1 MSKPE
6 SSLKIVD
13 IHTLPRGKPL
23 EVPLHPKSKRKWTP
37 AMNKDEHISNNDLEI
52 KNLNNRIKYTAP
64 KCTITGGP
72 ESSLK
77 IVDIHTLPRGKP
89 LEVPLHPKSKRKWTP
104 AMNKDEHISNNDL
117 EIKNLN
123 NRIKYTA
130 PKCTITGGPESS
142 LKIVDIH
149 TLPRGK
155 PLEVPLHPKSKR
167 KWTPATDKDEHI
179 SNNDLEMKN
188 LNNRIKYTAPKCT
201 ITGGLKIVDISTLL
215 KSEALEKPLHP
226 RKRRKWRPD
235 YGANQNTVKKNEV
248 KSQADRKDVDTL
260 EAKDA
265 QEPQNNAPS
274 VQFRCPI
281 MQSPPGRVRT
291 RGGMS
296 QTSSPRKPKWNED
309 EKEVDVNRLDMEPMD
324 EQNPP
329 NNVPSN
335 QSSIGSIAQSPRG
348 RVRTRGGTSQ
358 TSSPRKPKW
367 DGDFTNLNV
376 TALDFLDV
384 IVLADQNEVIN
395 VESIDISNSSKHAPD
410 DVSSESYP
418 VEVFDVTEVEESNS
432 STQTIS
438 QVQSPNSM
446 VQYEDQNNI
455 IKLNAA
461 DAQEEQNGC
470 PSTSPTAFAESSKH
484 LECANT
490 RTSVLKKILEQS
502 PEKKLKI
509 SPRTP
514 AKTPKDDH
522 SSVRYLKS
530 GRNLPLKKR
539 VQLEDCVENKTIAS
553 TKTPE
558 HPRRYPRRS
567 HRRPSGVRHL
577 ESSKKFQPRTPPKP
591 PVNRFNSELIKCIQN
606 CSSTPKKTPE
616 QSPNDEKPKRRPANT
631 PLKKCGK
638 SPRCVKLKDDDGVRS
653 LTSSL
658 LKSPEKCSTS
668 SLLKTLSKCLKL
680 AKASGEKPSGF
691 RPRQLLWDR
700 NEDTERKVPNG
711 LNDSERNAVTE
722 LESMPKND
730 GSNSFMNNHES
741 SASTTSILPE
751 HTSHHEQTQG
761 EIMGSLLEPT
771 QNAKNMENIHY
782 GSESEDSDGDE
793 EELVPMIVP
802 RAYRVG
808 LNDSFQ
814 DDDEKLDLPAAP
826 AMDVGSPAVALAKDL
841 EGALYSSSLF
851 PRK

>member
-1 MSKPE
+1 MSK
-6 SSLKIVD
+6 
-13 IHTLPRGKPL
+13 
-23 EVPLHPKSKRKWTP
+23 
-37 AMNKDEHISNNDLEI
+37 
-52 KNLNNRIKYTAP
+52 
-64 KCTITGGP
+64 
-72 ESSLK
+72 
-77 IVDIHTLPRGKP
+77 
-89 LEVPLHPKSKRKWTP
+89 
-104 AMNKDEHISNNDL
+104 
-117 EIKNLN
+117 
-123 NRIKYTA
+123 
-130 PKCTITGGPESS
+130 
-142 LKIVDIH
+142 
-149 TLPRGK
+149 
-155 PLEVPLHPKSKR
+155 
-167 KWTPATDKDEHI
+167 
-179 SNNDLEMKN
+179 
-188 LNNRIKYTAPKCT
+188 
-201 ITGGLKIVDISTLL
+201 
-215 KSEALEKPLHP
+215 
-226 RKRRKWRPD
+226 D

-367 DGDFTNLNV
+367 DGDITNLNV
-376 TALDFLDV
+376 TTLDFLDV

-395 VESIDISNSSKHAPD
+395 IESIDISNSSKHAPD
-410 DVSSESYP
+410 DVSLEFYP

-446 VQYEDQNNI
+446 VQYDSESDTWVCGNNPVEFIVQEDINNV

-470 PSTSPTAFAESSKH
+470 PSTSPTAFAASSEH

-490 RTSVLKKILEQS
+490 RTSVLTKILEQI
-502 PEKKLKI
+502 PEKDLKN

-514 AKTPKDDH
+514 AKTPKGDH
-522 SSVRYLKS
+522 SSIRYLKS

-539 VQLEDCVENKTIAS
+539 VRFEDCVENKTIAS
-553 TKTPE
+553 TKPPE
-558 HPRRYPRRS
+558 RPRRCPQRS
-567 HRRPSGVRHL
+567 HRRPCGVRHL
-577 ESSKKFQPRTPPKP
+577 ELSKTFQPRTPPKP
-591 PVNRFNSELIKCIQN
+591 PVNSFNSELIKCIQN
-606 CSSTPKKTPE
+606 CSSTPKKTHE
-616 QSPNDEKPKRRPANT
+616 QNPNDEKPKRSPANT

-638 SPRCVKLKDDDGVRS
+638 SPRCVKMNDDGVRS
-653 LTSSL
+653 LTSSI
-658 LKSPEKCSTS
+658 LKSPEKFSTS

-722 LESMPKND
+722 LELMPKND
-730 GSNSFMNNHES
+730 GSNSLTEDRASISSTQTISPVQSPNSNESTLGYDGESYTWITSTPTKSPHSEFVKNSTTPRDKTPGQISNSEKSKGIVTSTALNKVVKCPERVQVRDDNQESLPGSALTLPAQSPGDVTNLISEECSTSSSLKEPALRLHRAKAKEKKQRFGFRQGHLLEDKIKYLKNILRDGELDDRLGSNSSELNAVKEIEGMPVADGNNTFMKNHES

-751 HTSHHEQTQG
+751 HTSQHEQILG
-761 EIMGSLLEPT
+761 EILGSLSEPT

-782 GSESEDSDGDE
+782 GSESEDSDSDE

-841 EGALYSSSLF
+841 EGDLYSSSLF